1 MPVPGGIPSPQPGLR
16 ILVAEDN
23 IVNQKVMLKLLE
35 RLGYRADLV
44 QNGREA
50 VDAVGQ
56 RSYDVVLMDV
66 MMPVLDGLEATRIIR
81 ERCPRERRP
90 RIIAATA
97 NAMESDRQRCEAAG
111 MDDFIS
117 KPVRVEDLQKALSKC
132 GSGGSD
138 GAPGAGSHAA

>member
-1 MPVPGGIPSPQPGLR
+1 VQGPGGTITPRPGLR

-23 IVNQKVMLKLLE
+23 VVNQKVMLKLLE

-56 RSYDVVLMDV
+56 RPYDVILMDV
-66 MMPVLDGLEATRIIR
+66 MMPELDGLEATRIIC
-81 ERCPRERRP
+81 ERWPRERRP

-97 NAMESDRQRCEAAG
+97 NAMESDRRRCEAAG

-117 KPVRVEDLQKALSKC
+117 KPVRVEDLQSALSRC
-132 GSGGSD
+132 GMGGD
-138 GAPGAGSHAA
+138 GPGPQHA